1 MLLEGGLSFTNF
13 LHICPMVLV
22 AHHGHRRP
30 VPQWKRIRRREDALG
45 DIADRISLF

>member
-1 MLLEGGLSFTNF
+1 MLLEGGLSSTNF

-22 AHHGHRRP
+22 AHHGYRRP
-30 VPQWKRIRRREDALG
+30 VPQWKRIRRGEDTLG